1 MQAAIVDD
9 GFAYLILKGGWIPIM
24 YFQRII
30 PLAISLILIGCGKED
45 VEATKEIIQPA
56 KVMIVEGLSNEVNR
70 QLPGTVR
77 ASQRV
82 NLSFQVP
89 GLLKF
94 FPLKEGQQVEKGEVL
109 GRLDERDFR
118 SNLTAAQADL
128 TRTEANFK
136 RAEEL
141 LVKKFISQAE
151 YDKLKAE
158 LDVARSN
165 TEKAQKALD
174 DTELKA
180 PFSGTVAKRYV
191 DNFQDVQAKEPVIS
205 LQDNSQLEVVVNV
218 SESLVSRRS
227 GEADSLNVRAKFEAF
242 PDERFDLYVKEFSTE
257 ADSKTQTFEIVLGM
271 KDTKGIQLLPG
282 MTAKVFAT
290 RVNTKEASDIYTL
303 PLHAV
308 IADADNNAF
317 VWVVNQAD
325 NSVTKK
331 PVTMGALKGTSEIEV
346 TGVELNDMVVIG
358 GVTKMR
364 EGKII
369 RPIEKVE
376 Y

>member
-1 MQAAIVDD
+1 MNIKR
-9 GFAYLILKGGWIPIM
+9 FIPI
-24 YFQRII
+24 
-30 PLAISLILIGCGKED
+30 AISLVLIGCGKED
-45 VEATKEIIQPA
+45 AEPEREVIQPA
-56 KVMIVEGLSNEVNR
+56 KVMVVKGASNEINR

-89 GLLKF
+89 GQLKF
-94 FPLKEGQQVEKGEVL
+94 FPMKEGQEVLKGEVL
-109 GRLDERDFR
+109 GRLDDRDYR
-118 SNLTAAQADL
+118 SNLSAARAEL
-128 TRTEANFK
+128 TKTQANFN

-151 YDKLKAE
+151 YDKLKAA
-158 LDVARSN
+158 LDVAKSN
-165 TEKAQKALD
+165 EEKARKALD
-174 DTELKA
+174 DAELKA

-191 DNFQDVQAKEPVIS
+191 DNFQDIQAKQAVIS

-227 GEADSLNVRAKFEAF
+227 EDEGALKVSAKFEAF
-242 PDERFDLYVKEFSTE
+242 PDEQFDLYVKEFSTE

-271 KDTKGIQLLPG
+271 NDTKGISLLPG

-290 RVNTKEASDIYTL
+290 RVNTNEVNDTYLL
-303 PLHAV
+303 PMHAV
-308 IADADNNAF
+308 VADEDNNAF
-317 VWVVNQAD
+317 VWVVDTTN
-325 NSVTKK
+325 NSVKKK
-331 PVTMGALKGTSEIEV
+331 PIAMGALKGKSEIEV
-346 TGVELNDMVVIG
+346 IGVELNDMVVIG

-369 RPIEKVE
+369 RPIEKVT

>member
-1 MQAAIVDD
+1 MH
-9 GFAYLILKGGWIPIM
+9 
-24 YFQRII
+24 FQRFI
-30 PLAISLILIGCGKED
+30 PLVISLTLMGCGTD
-45 VEATKEIIQPA
+45 VAEPVKEIIQPA
-56 KVMIVEGLSNEVNR
+56 KVMTIKGSTNEVNR

-82 NLSFQVP
+82 NLSFQVA

-94 FPLKEGQQVEKGEVL
+94 FPLKEGQKVSKGEVL
-109 GRLDERDFR
+109 GRLDDRDYR
-118 SNLTAAQADL
+118 SNLSAARADL
-128 TRTEANFK
+128 TQTEANFK

-151 YDKLKAE
+151 YDKLKAA
-158 LDVARSN
+158 LDVAKSN
-165 TEKAQKALD
+165 AEKAQKALD

-180 PFSGTVAKRYV
+180 PFTGTVAKRYV
-191 DNFQDVQAKEPVIS
+191 ENFQDIQAKQAVIS

-218 SESLVSRRS
+218 SESLISRRS
-227 GEADSLNVRAKFEAF
+227 EDKESLKVSAKFEAF
-242 PDERFDLYVKEFSTE
+242 PDEQFDLYVKEFSTE

-271 KDTKGIQLLPG
+271 NDTKGVALLPG

-290 RVNTKEASDIYTL
+290 KVNTNEASDTYLL
-303 PLHAV
+303 PVHAV
-308 IADADNNAF
+308 VADEDNNAF
-317 VWVVNQAD
+317 VWVVD
-325 NSVTKK
+325 TTSNSVKKK
-331 PVTMGALKGTSEIEV
+331 PVTMGALKGKSEIEV
-346 TGVELNDMVVIG
+346 IGVDLDDVVVIG

-369 RPIEKVE
+369 RPIEKVA

>member
-1 MQAAIVDD
+1 MH
-9 GFAYLILKGGWIPIM
+9 
-24 YFQRII
+24 FQRFI
-30 PLAISLILIGCGKED
+30 PLVISLTLIGCGKDSPEP
-45 VEATKEIIQPA
+45 VKEIIQPA
-56 KVMIVEGLSNEVNR
+56 KVLIVEGSNNEVNR

-82 NLSFQVP
+82 NLSFQVA

-94 FPLKEGQQVEKGEVL
+94 FPLKEGQEVLKGEVL
-109 GRLDERDFR
+109 GRLDDRDYR
-118 SNLTAAQADL
+118 SNLSAARADL
-128 TRTEANFK
+128 TKTEANYK
-136 RAEEL
+136 RAADL

-158 LDVARSN
+158 LDVAKSN

-180 PFSGTVAKRYV
+180 PFTGTVAKRYV
-191 DNFQDVQAKEPVIS
+191 ENFQDVQAKEPVIS
-205 LQDNSQLEVVVNV
+205 LQDNSELEVVVNV
-218 SESLVSRRS
+218 SETLVSRRS
-227 GEADSLNVRAKFEAF
+227 GEPDSLKVSAKFEAF
-242 PDERFDLYVKEFSTE
+242 PDEQFDLYVKEFSTE

-271 KDTKGIQLLPG
+271 SDTKGAKLLPG

-290 RVNTKEASDIYTL
+290 RINTEQVSDTYIL

-308 IADADNNAF
+308 VADEDNNAF
-317 VWVVNQAD
+317 VWVVNQKN
-325 NSVTKK
+325 NSVNKK
-331 PVTMGALKGTSEIEV
+331 PVTMGDLKGTSEIEV
-346 TGVELNDMVVIG
+346 TGVELKDMVVIG

-364 EGKII
+364 EGKLI